1 MRVVVLY
8 TEKII
13 LGKCAKFR
21 DPIFLGL
28 IQMSKQPEETEIEEG
43 EIVSETESEEEE
55 VSIIATEDEPMDE
68 IDDDDMMFEDDGVDV
83 ATLMTSLLATEDG
96 DTVCTALV
104 SITQQLQMQNKI
116 LIKILSELKN

>member
-1 MRVVVLY
+1 M
-8 TEKII
+8 
-13 LGKCAKFR
+13 GKCAKFR

>member
-1 MRVVVLY
+1 
-8 TEKII
+8 
-13 LGKCAKFR
+13 
-21 DPIFLGL
+21 
-28 IQMSKQPEETEIEEG
+28 MSKQPEETEIEEG

-55 VSIIATEDEPMDE
+55 ISIIATEDEPMDE
-68 IDDDDMMFEDDGVDV
+68 IGDDDMMFEDDGVDV

>member
-1 MRVVVLY
+1 
-8 TEKII
+8 

-43 EIVSETESEEEE
+43 EIVSETESEEE
-55 VSIIATEDEPMDE
+55 VSIIATEDEPIDE

>member
-1 MRVVVLY
+1 
-8 TEKII
+8 
-13 LGKCAKFR
+13 
-21 DPIFLGL
+21 
-28 IQMSKQPEETEIEEG
+28 MSKQPEETEIEEG
-43 EIVSETESEEEE
+43 EIVSETESEEDEE
-55 VSIIATEDEPMDE
+55 ISIIATEDEPMDE
-68 IDDDDMMFEDDGVDV
+68 IGDDDMMFEDDGVDV

>member
-1 MRVVVLY
+1 M
-8 TEKII
+8 
-13 LGKCAKFR
+13 GKCAKFR

-43 EIVSETESEEEE
+43 EIVSETESEEDEE
-55 VSIIATEDEPMDE
+55 ISVIATEDEPMDE
-68 IDDDDMMFEDDGVDV
+68 IDDDDMIFEDDGVDV

>member
-1 MRVVVLY
+1 
-8 TEKII
+8 
-13 LGKCAKFR
+13 
-21 DPIFLGL
+21 
-28 IQMSKQPEETEIEEG
+28 MSKQPEETEIEEG

-55 VSIIATEDEPMDE
+55 EISIIATEDEPMDE
-68 IDDDDMMFEDDGVDV
+68 TDDDDMMFEDDGVDV

>member
-1 MRVVVLY
+1 MD
-8 TEKII
+8 
-13 LGKCAKFR
+13 GKTLKQWNQMNQQVIMTSEQFDSER
-21 DPIFLGL
+21 GL
-28 IQMSKQPEETEIEEG
+28 ISCIRD
-43 EIVSETESEEEE
+43 
-55 VSIIATEDEPMDE
+55 EDDE
-68 IDDDDMMFEDDGVDV
+68 MFEDDGVDV